1 MVLEGDRVH
10 ARCVGQPDSRSTHPL
25 TLCGTIAA
33 KVRRFESP
41 DEHPFT
47 PETQL
52 AKPILPP
59 LNYPRLLYPNNVNV
73 TSKIKDFYINA
84 IIPAI
89 TRRATQGLGKETDD
103 GNYGSCATRDITA
116 LEAMSRRIHYG
127 KTLLRNAIS
136 LLTVCRA
143 RRDVRLRKQVPVSAS
158 RLHPAYTRPE
168 RGRTGRFDHKA
179 GCGSCTARP
188 TGEESLFLRA
198 GVGRRWQPSP
208 HDWQAAQD
216 RCR

>member
-1 MVLEGDRVH
+1 MKRSLTT
-10 ARCVGQPDSRSTHPL
+10 ARFT
-25 TLCGTIAA
+25 A

-73 TSKIKDFYINA
+73 TGEIKNFYINA

-116 LEAMSRRIHYG
+116 LEAISRRIHYG
-127 KTLLRNAIS
+127 QLFSSLCSGHRAYCVLLKACSYQKASSAQRHRTLYHTYR
-136 LLTVCRA
+136 
-143 RRDVRLRKQVPVSAS
+143 
-158 RLHPAYTRPE
+158 TRMKM
-168 RGRTGRFDHKA
+168 H
-179 GCGSCTARP
+179 
-188 TGEESLFLRA
+188 
-198 GVGRRWQPSP
+198 
-208 HDWQAAQD
+208 
-216 RCR
+216 